1 MQQQLGVCRT
11 LCYNTGGCLLY
22 NVKLNNNTSNCWLSW
37 ELSGSQ
43 LFFRKLSPESCGFGA
58 ALAIIV
64 VVLGFGIK
72 ACWHYFYDDEYED
85 VSKSK
90 LTITN
95 PQLHLMIF
103 RLCSTSV
110 PSLPPRTTTMWKCG
124 RPRRKCQGG
133 AREASGVD
141 LVWSLLNKLRLLCAF
156 FSSKVESEHAG
167 GVVEGASGLISLFPK
182 AGQVP
187 ARTGTLQWSA
197 LEPSPNISTPHENI
211 CPCSYMA
218 IWPFLS

>member
-37 ELSGSQ
+37 ELSGFQ

-95 PQLHLMIF
+95 SQLHLMIF

-141 LVWSLLNKLRLLCAF
+141 LL
-156 FSSKVESEHAG
+156 
-167 GVVEGASGLISLFPK
+167 
-182 AGQVP
+182 
-187 ARTGTLQWSA
+187 
-197 LEPSPNISTPHENI
+197 
-211 CPCSYMA
+211 
-218 IWPFLS
+218 